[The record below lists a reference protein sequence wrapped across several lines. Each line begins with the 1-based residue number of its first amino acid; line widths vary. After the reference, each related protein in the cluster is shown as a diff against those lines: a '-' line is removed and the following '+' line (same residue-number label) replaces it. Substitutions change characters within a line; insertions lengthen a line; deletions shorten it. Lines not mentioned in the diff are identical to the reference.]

1 MPVDWYLNILNKKVL
16 QIVKL
21 KLPFLK
27 KIRYFHYKKIR
38 ELNINTYLWTMTLFS
53 INTINTSFHQN
64 AISNMEKQ
72 FFMKCVEFLC
82 QATLFQRSMYF
93 SNHCVG

>member
-1 MPVDWYLNILNKKVL
+1 MHVDWYLNILNKKG
-16 QIVKL
+16 ITNCKI
-21 KLPFLK
+21 KTSFFKK
-27 KIRYFHYKKIR
+27 KIRYFDYKKIR

-53 INTINTSFHQN
+53 INTSFQQN
-64 AISNMEKQ
+64 ANSNMEKQ